1 MKSFNLLAS
10 LACTQVALAHIS
22 IYGVW
27 KNGEW
32 QGDGRE
38 VYERTKFNV
47 GMNAPVR
54 NVDWSYIACHTFGHR
69 ERPTYLEVKAGDI
82 IAPEWFW
89 LERGDFYTDSHRGP
103 PHYNIRIVLVY
114 MAPAIES
121 GPNTPGIWTKLYHY
135 GYNTT
140 DNLWA
145 DEYFEH
151 KPAEETKGHHWI
163 TIPDVP
169 AGDYLIRSEII
180 TLQEAER
187 VNGAQH
193 YPSCIQVR
201 VTSDGTKTLPGGVS
215 FPGNYAV
222 GQTGIVWP
230 PLDGSS
236 SDPADYPLP
245 GGPVWE
251 ESPGGGIYNL
261 QVTLTD
267 EAVTLDNTTVSV
279 GGAFA
284 GSGSINRRM
293 LCFIALHTLYLVL

>member
-1 MKSFNLLAS
+1 MKSLSLLAS
-10 LACTQVALAHIS
+10 LASAQVALAHIS
-22 IYGVW
+22 IWGVW

-47 GMNAPVR
+47 ELNAPVR
-54 NVDWSYIACHTFGHR
+54 NVDWSYIACHTLGHR
-69 ERPTYLEVKAGDI
+69 ERPKYLEVKAGDI
-82 IAPEWFW
+82 IAPEWVW
-89 LERGDFYTDSHRGP
+89 DKRDDFYTGNHVGP
-103 PHYNIRIVLVY
+103 VLVY
-114 MAPAIES
+114 MAPAVKS
-121 GPNTPGIWTKLYHY
+121 GPNTPEIWTKLYHY
-135 GYNTT
+135 GYNAT

-145 DEYFEH
+145 DEYFT
-151 KPAEETKGHHWI
+151 KKRASETKGHHWF

-180 TLQEAER
+180 TLQEAFR

-201 VTSDGTKTLPGGVS
+201 VTSDGKKALPGGLS
-215 FPGNYAV
+215 TYAV

-236 SDPADYPLP
+236 PDPANYPIP

-251 ESPGGGIYNL
+251 GSPGGGIYGL
-261 QVTLTD
+261 
-267 EAVTLDNTTVSV
+267 
-279 GGAFA
+279 
-284 GSGSINRRM
+284 M
-293 LCFIALHTLYLVL
+293 L